1 MDNKLDLLEN
11 LQNNDSIR
19 VNLDAKDWKQAL
31 ELCISPLIEKKVV
44 DRKYLESIYENVTAN
59 GPYFIISDY
68 VAMPHAQG
76 KIGVYENG
84 FSLVTLKNDVY
95 FEGDNRPV
103 RILIGLASN
112 SPDIHTA
119 VALPQIVA
127 VFEDENNIKKI
138 KESKTKQEILNVIKS
153 VNLKKYL

>member
-11 LQNNDSIR
+11 LQKNNSIR
-19 VNLDAKDWKQAL
+19 VQLEAKDWKQAL
-31 ELCISPLIEKKVV
+31 EFCINPLIEKRVV
-44 DRKYLESIYENVTAN
+44 DQKYLESILKNIADN

-95 FEGDNRPV
+95 FEGDNRPIK
-103 RILIGLASN
+103 ILIGLASN

-119 VALPQIVA
+119 IALPQIVA

-138 KESKTKQEILNVIKS
+138 KEAKSKEEILNVIKS